1 MFATKL
7 MGETK
12 ETKNTLPQFC
22 RTEITSDSIF
32 LFLVNS
38 FMTARVFTFLEN

>member
-1 MFATKL
+1 MFVTKL

-22 RTEITSDSIF
+22 RTEITSDS
-32 LFLVNS
+32 NYDS
-38 FMTARVFTFLEN
+38 WQKQ